1 MFRESY
7 DLSMIISAVVTFM
20 VIVLTIRFVLYLAN
34 RKNSQIQKPDW
45 LEDERFD
52 VQRKKGKKD
61 KSK

>member
-52 VQRKKGKKD
+52 VQRKKGKKR
-61 KSK
+61 

>member
-20 VIVLTIRFVLYLAN
+20 VIVLAIRFALYLAN

-52 VQRKKGKKD
+52 AQKRNNKKR
-61 KSK
+61 